1 MDELLRYASLA
12 AAGLPAHERHK
23 AKASTVRQL
32 RRVHV
37 DSDGV
42 PRFAAPLACNERSH
56 PAKLAGL
63 TFSIRDERGS
73 SQVVL
78 RAADNDDRAQANP
91 TTDTT
96 PPPTRRTRKL
106 ILLAY

>member
-23 AKASTVRQL
+23 AKSSTVRQL
-32 RRVHV
+32 RRVRV
-37 DSDGV
+37 DSDGAL
-42 PRFAAPLACNERSH
+42 RFDAPLACNERGDL
-56 PAKLAGL
+56 AKLAGL
-63 TFSIRDERGS
+63 TFSVSDERGS
-73 SQVVL
+73 SHVVL
-78 RAADNDDRAQANP
+78 HAADADDRAQANP

-96 PPPTRRTRKL
+96 ATPTRKARKL